1 MSFKEKPIKLKPLT
15 AKRDEV
21 SRALKDLTTEQ
32 LLVKEIRF
40 GEESN
45 GYRWELYRGEIP
57 FWVDLIRFSGQ
68 IDLLVAYSIMFQ
80 IPENWS
86 DAENARFYKF
96 LLELSDFSKS
106 WDTKFWMQDR
116 TVMLCA
122 SRSGE
127 EITSMTAR
135 YLADTF
141 SRFAGILSRA
151 IADEFPELVRFV
163 VGKAEEN
170 ADEA

>member
-1 MSFKEKPIKLKPLT
+1 MNLKEKTIKLKPLT
-15 AKRDEV
+15 ARRDDV
-21 SRALKDLTTEQ
+21 SRALSALTTEQ
-32 LLVKEIRF
+32 LLVKEISF

-80 IPENWS
+80 IPDTWNES
-86 DAENARFYKF
+86 QDAKFYKF

-127 EITSMTAR
+127 EITSATAR

-151 IADEFPELVRFV
+151 IGDEFPELVRFV
-163 VGKAEEN
+163 VGKGTEE
-170 ADEA
+170 ADEK